1 MKHYKKRAERR
12 LVRNAKKKVM
22 GLKWDEAVVIL
33 TSALAEA
40 IWREG
45 GERDEA
51 IATADI
57 MHHAICLNL
66 NDWFDSEEE
75 GAQPRDRA
83 INVIPFKRRKGYPR

>member
-1 MKHYKKRAERR
+1 MKRYKKRAERR

-33 TSALAEA
+33 TSALAEG

-45 GERDEA
+45 GDREEA

-57 MHHAICLNL
+57 MHRAICLNL